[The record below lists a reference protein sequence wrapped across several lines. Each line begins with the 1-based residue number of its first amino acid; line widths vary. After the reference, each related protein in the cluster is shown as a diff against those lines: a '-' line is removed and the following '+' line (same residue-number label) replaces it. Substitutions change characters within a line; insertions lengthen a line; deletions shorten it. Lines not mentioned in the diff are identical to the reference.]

1 MTIIRVKDYNEMSRT
16 AANIVSA
23 QVILFSK
30 SLLGLATGETPIGM
44 YKQLIEWNRK
54 GDLDFSQVK
63 TVNLDEYI
71 GLSKDHHQ
79 SYFWFMR
86 QNFFSHININ
96 AKNVFLPEG
105 LVSDT
110 DSECVRYEDNINK
123 LGGIDLQVLGL
134 GHNGHIGFNE
144 PGTVFKKKTHV
155 ASLTERTIAANSRF
169 FNSAEEVPRKAITM
183 GMGTIMQAKRIV
195 LMCSGEEKSEMLYKA
210 LCGDIDPMVPASILQ
225 LHTQLTVVAD
235 DEAIRLIAQDKR
247 ISGTIKTATAASAK
261 RGRAI

>member
-1 MTIIRVKDYNEMSRT
+1 MTIIRAKDYNEMSRT

-23 QVILFSK
+23 QVILFPECV
-30 SLLGLATGETPIGM
+30 LGLATGDTPIGM
-44 YKQLIEWNRK
+44 YNQLIEWNKK

-71 GLSKDHHQ
+71 GLAKEHYQ
-79 SYFWFMR
+79 SYFWFMQ
-86 QNFFSHININ
+86 QNFFNHININ
-96 AKNVFLPEG
+96 AKNVFLPDG

-110 DSECVRYEDNINK
+110 QNECARYEDRIQT

-155 ASLTERTIAANSRF
+155 VTLTERTIAANSRF
-169 FNSAEEVPRKAITM
+169 FRDTEEMPKKAITM

-195 LMCSGEEKSEMLYKA
+195 LMCAGEDKSEILYKA

-225 LHTQLTVVAD
+225 LHNNLTIVAD
-235 DEAIRLIAQDKR
+235 DEALRLVRQDAK
-247 ISGTIKTATAASAK
+247 ISNTIKIAAES
-261 RGRAI
+261 